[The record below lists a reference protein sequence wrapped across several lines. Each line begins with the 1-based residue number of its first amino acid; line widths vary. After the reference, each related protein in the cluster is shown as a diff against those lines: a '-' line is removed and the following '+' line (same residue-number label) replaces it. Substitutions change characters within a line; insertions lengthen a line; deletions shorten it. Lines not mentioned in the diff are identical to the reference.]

1 MSDIV
6 NVPMAAQRD
15 IRTVTAEIRSL
26 HRQAQCMVL
35 GYAIEIGRKLKE
47 AKTLLPYGQWGRW
60 LQEEVE
66 FSQSTAQNFMKIF
79 EEYGA
84 RQVSLFGDAE
94 SQTLGNLPY
103 THALKLLAL
112 PAEEREEFAR
122 EHHVED
128 LSSREL
134 EKLLRERDEARAKA
148 EAAERASADAR
159 TESDGLGKKLAAAQG
174 FAQELQEQLTRA
186 KRAAET
192 ARQELEDQK
201 KNQKVPEETMAQL
214 RADAA
219 KNAEAALADKLQ
231 KAKDREKKASD
242 RVVELEKALELK
254 RDLDR
259 RRVEELEK
267 QLGREP
273 TVEEIAK
280 DEKDSQNIYLA
291 ELDYAALA
299 EIFPRDYRYKPLSPF
314 AAVKRDLALVC
325 QESITCGDLE
335 QTIRKASSL
344 VSDVSLFDVYRG
356 KNLGEGKKSM
366 AFSLTLSDPEKELPA
381 DQVDRAINKILKD
394 LKFKLGVEMR

>member
-103 THALKLLAL
+103 THALRLLAL
-112 PAEEREEFAR
+112 PADEREEFAR

-174 FAQELQEQLTRA
+174 FAQKLQEQLTQA
-186 KRAAET
+186 KRAVET

-242 RVVELEKALELK
+242 RVVEMEKALELK
-254 RDLDR
+254 RDQDR

-267 QLGREP
+267 QLALADPDTAVFKTWFAAIQQDFLRLREAESQVSGWDSEKGQKLR
-273 TVEEIAK
+273 TAVRALLRQQEEIWA
-280 DEKDSQNIYLA
+280 
-291 ELDYAALA
+291 
-299 EIFPRDYRYKPLSPF
+299 
-314 AAVKRDLALVC
+314 
-325 QESITCGDLE
+325 
-335 QTIRKASSL
+335 
-344 VSDVSLFDVYRG
+344 
-356 KNLGEGKKSM
+356 
-366 AFSLTLSDPEKELPA
+366 
-381 DQVDRAINKILKD
+381 
-394 LKFKLGVEMR
+394 

>member
-66 FSQSTAQNFMKIF
+66 FSQSTAQNLMKIF

-103 THALKLLAL
+103 THALRLLAL
-112 PAEEREEFAR
+112 PADEREEFAR

-174 FAQELQEQLTRA
+174 FAQELQEQLTQA

-214 RADAA
+214 RAEADQAA
-219 KNAEAALADKLQ
+219 QQAAEKQLQAAQEA
-231 KAKDREKKASD
+231 EKRAEGLK
-242 RVVELEKALELK
+242 KALEDK
-254 RDLDR
+254 ADESR

-267 QLGREP
+267 QL
-273 TVEEIAK
+273 
-280 DEKDSQNIYLA
+280 
-291 ELDYAALA
+291 ALA
-299 EIFPRDYRYKPLSPF
+299 DPDTAVFKTWF
-314 AAVKRDLALVC
+314 AAIQQDFLRLREAESQVSGRDSEKGQKLRTAVRALLQQ
-325 QESITCGDLE
+325 QEGMW
-335 QTIRKASSL
+335 A
-344 VSDVSLFDVYRG
+344 
-356 KNLGEGKKSM
+356 
-366 AFSLTLSDPEKELPA
+366 
-381 DQVDRAINKILKD
+381 
-394 LKFKLGVEMR
+394 

>member
-47 AKTLLPYGQWGRW
+47 AKTLLPYGQWGQW
-60 LQEEVE
+60 LREEVE

-134 EKLLRERDEARAKA
+134 ADLLRERDQAREDAARERQALTGERDAALDKAQAAEKARREAETLAQAARA
-148 EAAERASADAR
+148 
-159 TESDGLGKKLAAAQG
+159 
-174 FAQELQEQLTRA
+174 QLETA
-186 KRAAET
+186 KRAAEESQK
-192 ARQELEDQK
+192 ALRELRE
-201 KNQKVPEETMAQL
+201 NPEVPETVLAQL
-214 RADAA
+214 RAEADRAA
-219 KNAEAALADKLQ
+219 QQAAEKQLQAAQEAEKRAEEL
-231 KAKDREKKASD
+231 KKA
-242 RVVELEKALELK
+242 LK
-254 RDLDR
+254 VKTDESR
-259 RRVEELEK
+259 RRVEQLEK
-267 QLGREP
+267 QLAAADPDTAVFKTWFAAIQQDFLRLREAESQVSGREAEKGQKLRNA
-273 TVEEIAK
+273 VRALLRQQEEIWA
-280 DEKDSQNIYLA
+280 
-291 ELDYAALA
+291 
-299 EIFPRDYRYKPLSPF
+299 
-314 AAVKRDLALVC
+314 
-325 QESITCGDLE
+325 
-335 QTIRKASSL
+335 
-344 VSDVSLFDVYRG
+344 
-356 KNLGEGKKSM
+356 
-366 AFSLTLSDPEKELPA
+366 
-381 DQVDRAINKILKD
+381 
-394 LKFKLGVEMR
+394 

>member
-259 RRVEELEK
+259 RRVEEK
-267 QLGREP
+267 TSGG
-273 TVEEIAK
+273 K
-280 DEKDSQNIYLA
+280 
-291 ELDYAALA
+291 
-299 EIFPRDYRYKPLSPF
+299 
-314 AAVKRDLALVC
+314 
-325 QESITCGDLE
+325 
-335 QTIRKASSL
+335 
-344 VSDVSLFDVYRG
+344 VSW
-356 KNLGEGKKSM
+356 
-366 AFSLTLSDPEKELPA
+366 
-381 DQVDRAINKILKD
+381 Q
-394 LKFKLGVEMR
+394 

>member
-214 RADAA
+214 RA
-219 KNAEAALADKLQ
+219 
-231 KAKDREKKASD
+231 
-242 RVVELEKALELK
+242 
-254 RDLDR
+254 
-259 RRVEELEK
+259 
-267 QLGREP
+267 
-273 TVEEIAK
+273 
-280 DEKDSQNIYLA
+280 
-291 ELDYAALA
+291 
-299 EIFPRDYRYKPLSPF
+299 
-314 AAVKRDLALVC
+314 
-325 QESITCGDLE
+325 
-335 QTIRKASSL
+335 SL
-344 VSDVSLFDVYRG
+344 
-356 KNLGEGKKSM
+356 
-366 AFSLTLSDPEKELPA
+366 
-381 DQVDRAINKILKD
+381 
-394 LKFKLGVEMR
+394 